1 MRVKKGSFVSNIS
14 FRPERALDWVSL
26 DFSLEGNSILI
37 STNGNHMKVI
47 DAFDGSTK
55 AMLGGHKNTK
65 KLPIKGTFSPDGQ
78 MVLCGSEDGYVHT
91 WKAEVLLN
99 N

>member
-1 MRVKKGSFVSNIS
+1 M
-14 FRPERALDWVSL
+14 

-47 DAFDGSTK
+47 DAFDGNTR

-65 KLPIKGTFSPDGQ
+65 KLPLKGCFSPDGQ
-78 MVLCGSEDGYVHT
+78 MVLCGSEDGYVHM
-91 WKAEVLLN
+91 WKAEVSFRGMSPNVGAYKL
-99 N
+99 